1 MSLRNETIGFVVGI
15 GILIV
20 GVLLTSGDP
29 DQLEGALIAL
39 LMVGV
44 PLWLSYYL
52 HLRDGSYP
60 RSSRR

>member
-1 MSLRNETIGFVVGI
+1 MSLKNENIGFVVGI
-15 GILIV
+15 AILIV
-20 GVLLTSGDP
+20 GLLLTSGDP
-29 DQLEGALIAL
+29 DQLEGALIAV
-39 LMVGV
+39 LMVGA